1 MVVEDTSRHPSMAT
15 GDTPPA
21 KPLEVRLN
29 LTSLYF
35 DKTTILQDISLYLPA
50 GQFTCLL
57 GPSGVGKSS
66 ILRILSNSLE
76 GNAHY
81 NIKTSDDLPL
91 EGRVAYMAQQDLLLP
106 WSDCLQ
112 NAIIGSKLRGE
123 VANLAKAKE
132 LLSDVGLANS
142 INKKP
147 DELSGGM
154 RQRVALART
163 LMEDAPLVLLDEPFS
178 ALDAISRHDLQNL
191 TAKKLAGR
199 TVLMITHDPLEALR
213 LGHQVLVLAGREPK
227 LFKIDGLSE
236 NTPREVSDADLQ
248 KAYAEILSIIGMGR
262 N

>member
-1 MVVEDTSRHPSMAT
+1 MAT
-15 GDTPPA
+15 EGDLPA
-21 KPLEVRLN
+21 KPLEVLLRLN
-29 LTSLYF
+29 SLSF
-35 DKTTILQDISLYLPA
+35 DQTTILKDISLDLPA
-50 GQFTCLL
+50 GKFTCLL

-76 GNAHY
+76 GIAEY
-81 NIKTSDDLPL
+81 KIETSDDLPL
-91 EGRVAYMAQQDLLLP
+91 KGRVAYMAQKDLLLP

-112 NAIIGSKLRGE
+112 NVIIGEKLRGKI
-123 VANLAKAKE
+123 ANLAKAKE
-132 LLSDVGLANS
+132 LLNDVGLSDAIS
-142 INKKP
+142 KKP

-191 TAKKLAGR
+191 TAKKLSGR

-213 LGHQVLVLAGREPK
+213 MGHQVLVLAGRNPK

-236 NTPREVSDADLQ
+236 TTPREVSDADLQ
-248 KAYAEILSIIGMGR
+248 QAYAEILSIIGMEKT
-262 N
+262 